1 LLFRFEIGFFL
12 PLIYPR
18 LDLRPSV
25 ALVPLID
32 FADLLGADL
41 AGYKTITVCSTKVM
55 HVSTE
60 KWERGDVPSPAG
72 VLPDPLAM

>member
-1 LLFRFEIGFFL
+1 MKEM
-12 PLIYPR
+12 
-18 LDLRPSV
+18 
-25 ALVPLID
+25 ID

-41 AGYKTITVCSTKVM
+41 VGYKTITVCSTKVM

-72 VLPDPLAM
+72 ALPDPLAM